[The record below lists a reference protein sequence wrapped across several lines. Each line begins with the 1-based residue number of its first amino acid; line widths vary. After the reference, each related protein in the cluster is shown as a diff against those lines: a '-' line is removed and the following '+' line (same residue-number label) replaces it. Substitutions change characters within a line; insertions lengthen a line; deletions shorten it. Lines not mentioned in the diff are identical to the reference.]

1 MDSRI
6 GTVVSTIDVA
16 TEGIRAIKEMED
28 LVTRAINVSNRQA
41 ELHAL
46 LRQALLIGMNTRAML
61 AFEQK
66 EAQRQLA
73 ALQAEAGAQSSAPL
87 IA

>member
-6 GTVVSTIDVA
+6 GTIVSTIDVA
-16 TEGIRAIKEMED
+16 TEGMRAIAEMED
-28 LVTRAINVSNRQA
+28 LIARAMNVSGRQA

-46 LRQALLIGMNTRAML
+46 LREVLKIGMNTRAML

-66 EAQRQLA
+66 EAQRQLVE
-73 ALQAEAGAQSSAPL
+73 LQAEAAEQTSAPL

>member
-16 TEGIRAIKEMED
+16 TEGIRAITEMED
-28 LVTRAINVSNRQA
+28 LVTRAINVSNRHA
-41 ELHAL
+41 EQYVL

-73 ALQAEAGAQSSAPL
+73 TLQAEAAQQSSAPL